1 MRIKLVLCILILLFT
16 QIIFGQSKGIK
27 PTQLKEKDYKEYQD
41 AIKAMRSAKAAEA
54 NKKLDKIIKKLPTF
68 YEAKL
73 RKAAWLYELN
83 DFDKAGALF
92 KEVIAADPLYDI
104 EMYNSAATNAIAKKD
119 YSAAAEHLKTYL
131 EKAKIDDSRK
141 KEITDKYNLA
151 FFRAEAYKNP
161 KPFKKELV
169 KGQVNTVASEFLPF
183 ITIDGNQMVF
193 TRRSEGF
200 DDLFLASRESD
211 GSWGKPAF
219 VFNFDDDNNRAS
231 ASFSSD
237 GLSIAFTMCNLE
249 KESYGSCDIYMSRYE
264 NNKWIKPYNIG
275 NVVNTAGW
283 ESQPCL
289 IDNGKALVFSSNRKG
304 SLGGNDLFISRRGKN
319 NAWTTPENL
328 GSVVNTGGNEESPF
342 LHPDGKT
349 LFFRSTGHPGM
360 GSYDLFYSK
369 YDPIKNI
376 WSSPINLGYPINT
389 EGQEGALFVERDG
402 LTAYYTSDVDVS
414 NRPQKHLDIFSFILP
429 SEFKPEPTGFV
440 KINIMDKDKKG
451 VSGANY
457 KIIDLVTKDTVLQG
471 SSTGQPIIISLPSNK
486 NYGMYIDKPTYYP
499 HSENFNT
506 SSGFDLGKAIEKTVV
521 LNKIDLP
528 VEKPIVLNNIFFETG
543 KADLLPTSQSEIAQL
558 TLFLQSN
565 PQVKIKVVGHTDN
578 VGNDQD
584 NIKLSEARAKAVIDA
599 LIKMGISQS
608 RLTYE
613 GKGKSSPIADN
624 ATEEGRRL
632 NRRTEFAV
640 VK

>member
-1 MRIKLVLCILILLFT
+1 MKIKLIAFSIILLFT
-16 QIIFGQSKGIK
+16 QLTFGQSKGIK
-27 PTQLKEKDYKEYQD
+27 PSQLKEKEQKEYQD
-41 AIKAMRSAKAAEA
+41 AIKAMRSGKVVDA
-54 NKKLDKIIKKLPTF
+54 NKKLDKLIKKLPTF

-83 DFDKAGALF
+83 DYEKSAALF
-92 KEVIAADPLYDI
+92 KEVITADPLYDI

-131 EKAKIDDSRK
+131 EKAKLDDSRK

-151 FFRAEAYKNP
+151 NFRAEAYKNP

-169 KGQVNTVASEFLPF
+169 KGQVNTGDSEFLPF
-183 ITIDGNQMVF
+183 ITLDGNQMVF

-200 DDLFLASRESD
+200 DDLFLSSREGN
-211 GSWGKPAF
+211 GSWSKPAY

-264 NNKWIKPYNIG
+264 KNKWIKPYNIG
-275 NVVNTAGW
+275 SVVNTAGW

-319 NAWTTPENL
+319 NAWATPENL
-328 GSVVNTGGNEESPF
+328 GSVINTSGNEESPF

-414 NRPQKHLDIFSFILP
+414 NRPQKHLDIFSFVLP
-429 SEFKPEPTGFV
+429 SEFKPEATGYV
-440 KINIMDKDKKG
+440 KIKIVDKDKNQ
-451 VSGANY
+451 VSGASY
-457 KIIDLVTKDTVLQG
+457 KIIDLVSKDTILQG
-471 SSTGQPIIISLPSNK
+471 STNGQPIVIALPANK
-486 NYGMYIDKPTYYP
+486 NYAMFIDKSAYYP

-506 SSGFDLGKAIEKTVV
+506 STGYDLGKAIEKTIII
-521 LNKIDLP
+521 NKVDLP
-528 VEKPIVLNNIFFETG
+528 VEKHIVLNNIFFETG
-543 KADLLPTSQSEIAQL
+543 KAELLPSSQGEIKQL
-558 TLFLQSN
+558 STFLNSN
-565 PQVKIKVVGHTDN
+565 PQVKIKVIGHTDN
-578 VGNDQD
+578 VGNDLD
-584 NIKLSEARAKAVIDA
+584 NMKLSESRAKAVIDA
-599 LIKMGISQS
+599 VIKMGILPS

-632 NRRTEFAV
+632 NRRTEFV
-640 VK
+640 IIR